1 MKDNIAQYY
10 VARILKNTE
19 VGEQF
24 RVEQLVE
31 RLGEQN
37 VRPHRLAYYMERHPS
52 LKALFNRETVRVY
65 SLCNEGSSYL
75 RELYTRKEANQ

>member
-19 VGEQF
+19 VGEEFQI
-24 RVEQLVE
+24 EQLVE
-31 RLGEQN
+31 RLGEMN
-37 VRPHRLAYYMERHPS
+37 VRPKRLAYYMENHPS
-52 LKALFNRETVRVY
+52 LKALFNRKTIQFP
-65 SLCNEGSSYL
+65 SLYNEGTTYP